1 LTLPETIDEFVSAF
15 QNVYGQYDEKR
26 SEEQQWLLIV
36 EESSRIAEAVR
47 EGSYES
53 ILEHLTNLFV
63 WLCGFIA
70 KCIIP
75 ETKCYL
81 KDDFSTII
89 WIKFQQKCARC
100 DSKPCQCLSSMKR
113 LMKREKAQKEE
124 AYNETEKN
132 AREQIDSRPKKLDD
146 IVAMFNEIFYSNIMI
161 TDIKEIAFHLLEE
174 VGEVSEQI
182 RELKANI
189 EESNIKFHKTE
200 LRRELADVFS
210 WVMALLIKVNLLGD
224 AAYNLT
230 KTFASL
236 QEKQSIEIEPITV
249 NNSLLRILV
258 QKFYSEGDQLVCK
271 TCRKQKC
278 DLSLHP
284 KHYPVSIIEE
294 KK

>member
-1 LTLPETIDEFVSAF
+1 MIF
-15 QNVYGQYDEKR
+15 QLLYGLNFNK
-26 SEEQQWLLIV
+26 
-36 EESSRIAEAVR
+36 
-47 EGSYES
+47 
-53 ILEHLTNLFV
+53 
-63 WLCGFIA
+63 
-70 KCIIP
+70 
-75 ETKCYL
+75 
-81 KDDFSTII
+81 
-89 WIKFQQKCARC
+89 KCARC

-210 WVMALLIKVNLLGD
+210 WMMALLIKVNLLGD